1 MGTGAQEGVRGS
13 GVQNPQCSLLPCQ
26 LLPVSPTSKQ
36 CKATAQGPQGCG
48 PPGPGF
54 RGPVRV
60 EEKREQIW
68 REASPSRDSPP
79 RRLGAQ
85 AMGMNT
91 YADGL
96 AEFNRMKLN

>member
-1 MGTGAQEGVRGS
+1 MGTRAREGVRGS
-13 GVQNPQCSLLPCQ
+13 GGQNAQCSLLPCQ
-26 LLPVSPTSKQ
+26 LLPVSPSSKQ
-36 CKATAQGPQGCG
+36 CKVTAHGLQGCG

-85 AMGMNT
+85 NT
-91 YADGL
+91 GRGHEHL
-96 AEFNRMKLN
+96 CRWIGRI